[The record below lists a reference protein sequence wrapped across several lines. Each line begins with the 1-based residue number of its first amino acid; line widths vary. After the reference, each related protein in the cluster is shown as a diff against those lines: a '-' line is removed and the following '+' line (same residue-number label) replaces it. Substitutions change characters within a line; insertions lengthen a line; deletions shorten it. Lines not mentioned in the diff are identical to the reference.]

1 MSVDVGQ
8 KIERRELF
16 GGLPVSRSL
25 ELPPYAGIEPRVVF
39 IAGVG
44 FYPYDLVQN
53 DPFLRKDEVRMV
65 DQGAEKNRAAMT
77 RHFPGYRSVYRDG
90 RGEVWSAA
98 PPTATV
104 TH

>member
-16 GGLPVSRSL
+16 GGLPVGRSL
-25 ELPPYAGIEPRVVF
+25 EARL
-39 IAGVG
+39 

-53 DPFLRKDEVRMV
+53 DSFLRKDEVRMV
-65 DQGAEKNRAAMT
+65 DQGAESNLAAMT
-77 RHFPGYRSVYRDG
+77 RHFPGYRPVYRDG